1 MMSRADMRERLR
13 IQAADAEA
21 VSEFLANPDNP
32 FVESLFD
39 VLDKYG
45 GVEQINRAADDAGRL
60 ETRLE
65 RLRDEGSPYLAGV
78 EWLAE
83 QRDAGAFVTLAEYR
97 RGVLS
102 AAPEVVAAKAAETGE
117 VAAAD
122 AATAAGGETPDDAHA
137 VTLEISALQFFPW
150 LLAEARQAIEH
161 RELMPGRF
169 IRERNM
175 AEQSQSGG
183 DLRAVC
189 AAMQVIGASHVESL
203 DTRGIDGANLMVG
216 LETITGYFGGIG
228 EPNEHVLRW
237 VDEYLHYFTE
247 YGVREVLNFNIGTIL
262 AAFVLRKL
270 GVRNQF
276 KISVF
281 MGIDNPFSVLWLLMA
296 ASLLGGEDGST
307 SLAGLNLSNSVDAAT
322 LETSS
327 RLREALGLTDAVR
340 FEHHVTEAYK
350 SIVRQPYER
359 RAELVTAA
367 ATVAHLSAKHEGGE
381 PVEEAAGEHPS
392 DIFDYFLS
400 RDEIERRGLMPALEA
415 GYLAK
420 HAAVNHT
427 ADELTRAGIGV
438 RPATRLHAP
447 GPAPPRA

>member
-1 MMSRADMRERLR
+1 MRERLR

-21 VSEFLANPDNP
+21 VSEFLASPDNP

-45 GVEQINRAADDAGRL
+45 GVEQINRAADEAGRL

-102 AAPEVVAAKAAETGE
+102 ADSEAG
-117 VAAAD
+117 
-122 AATAAGGETPDDAHA
+122 AATVADGEAPDDVHA

-150 LLAEARQAIEH
+150 LIAEARQAIEH

-175 AEQSQSGG
+175 AEQSQPGG
-183 DLRAVC
+183 DLLAVC

-237 VDEYLHYFTE
+237 VDEYLHYLTE

-270 GVRNQF
+270 GVRNEF
-276 KISVF
+276 KVSVF
-281 MGIDNPFSVLWLLMA
+281 MGVDNPWSVLWLLIGA
-296 ASLLGGEDGST
+296 RLLGGLDGAT
-307 SLAGLNLSNSVDAAT
+307 SLSGINFSNSADSDTLRAA
-322 LETSS
+322 SAA
-327 RLREALGLTDAVR
+327 REALGLREAVR

-359 RAELVTAA
+359 RAEVVEIAA
-367 ATVAHLSAKHEGGE
+367 EVPNISAEHEGGD
-381 PVEEAAGEHPS
+381 PAVEASRKHRSDILDYFISQNVIEAAGAME
-392 DIFDYFLS
+392 
-400 RDEIERRGLMPALEA
+400 ALERN
-415 GYLAK
+415 YLDK
-420 HAAVNHT
+420 HAALNHT
-427 ADELTRAGIGV
+427 AADLIRAGIGV
-438 RPATRLHAP
+438 KAASLLH
-447 GPAPPRA
+447 

>member
-1 MMSRADMRERLR
+1 MTDRDDMRARLR
-13 IQAADAEA
+13 IEAADADA
-21 VSEFLANPDNP
+21 VNQFLASPDNP

-45 GVEQINRAADDAGRL
+45 GVDQINGAADEAGKL
-60 ETRLE
+60 ENRLE
-65 RLRDEGSPYLAGV
+65 RLREERSPYLAGV
-78 EWLAE
+78 EWLVE

-97 RGVLS
+97 RGVLGGD
-102 AAPEVVAAKAAETGE
+102 AD
-117 VAAAD
+117 AAD
-122 AATAAGGETPDDAHA
+122 AAIADDASA

-150 LLAEARQAIEH
+150 LLAEARQAIEQ

-175 AEQSQSGG
+175 AEQSRPGG
-183 DLRAVC
+183 DLLAVC

-262 AAFVLRKL
+262 AALVLRKL

-281 MGIDNPFSVLWLLMA
+281 MGVDNPWSVLWLLVGARLLGAADGATSLSGINFSNSADSDTLRA
-296 ASLLGGEDGST
+296 AS
-307 SLAGLNLSNSVDAAT
+307 AA
-322 LETSS
+322 
-327 RLREALGLTDAVR
+327 REALGLREAVR

-359 RAELVTAA
+359 RAEVVEIAA
-367 ATVAHLSAKHEGGE
+367 EVPNISAEHEGGD
-381 PVEEAAGEHPS
+381 PAVEASRKHRSDILDYFISQNVIEAAGAME
-392 DIFDYFLS
+392 
-400 RDEIERRGLMPALEA
+400 ALERN
-415 GYLAK
+415 YLDK
-420 HAAVNHT
+420 HAALNHT
-427 ADELTRAGIGV
+427 AADLIRAGIGV
-438 RPATRLHAP
+438 KPASLLH
-447 GPAPPRA
+447 

>member
-21 VSEFLANPDNP
+21 VSEFLASPDNP

-45 GVEQINRAADDAGRL
+45 GVEQINRAADEAGRL

-102 AAPEVVAAKAAETGE
+102 AD
-117 VAAAD
+117 AD
-122 AATAAGGETPDDAHA
+122 AATAAGGEAPDEAHA

-150 LLAEARQAIEH
+150 LIAEARQAIEK

-175 AEQSQSGG
+175 AEQSKAGG
-183 DLRAVC
+183 DLLAVC
-189 AAMQVIGASHVESL
+189 AAMQVIGATHVESL

-228 EPNEHVLRW
+228 EPNEHVLRY

-270 GVRNQF
+270 GVRNEF

-281 MGIDNPFSVLWLLMA
+281 MGVDNPWSVLWLLIGA
-296 ASLLGGEDGST
+296 RLLGGAEGAT
-307 SLAGLNLSNSVDAAT
+307 SLSGINFSNSADSDTLRAA
-322 LETSS
+322 SAA
-327 RLREALGLTDAVR
+327 REALGLREAVR

-359 RAELVTAA
+359 RAEVVEIAA
-367 ATVAHLSAKHEGGE
+367 EVPNISAEHEGGD
-381 PVEEAAGEHPS
+381 PAVEASRKHRSDILDYFISQNVIEAAGAME
-392 DIFDYFLS
+392 
-400 RDEIERRGLMPALEA
+400 ALERN
-415 GYLAK
+415 YLDK
-420 HAAVNHT
+420 HAALNHT
-427 ADELTRAGIGV
+427 AADLIRAGIGV
-438 RPATRLHAP
+438 KAASLLH
-447 GPAPPRA
+447 

>member
-1 MMSRADMRERLR
+1 MSTRAEMRERLL
-13 IQAADAEA
+13 IQAADVAA
-21 VSEFLANPDNP
+21 VNAFLASPDNP
-32 FVESLFD
+32 FVNSLIE
-39 VLDKYG
+39 VVEKYG
-45 GVEQINRAADDAGRL
+45 GVEQINRAADEAGRL

-65 RLRDEGSPYLAGV
+65 RLREEHSPYLADV
-78 EWLAE
+78 EWLAA
-83 QRDAGAFVTLAEYR
+83 QRDAGAFVTLPEYR
-97 RGVLS
+97 RTVL
-102 AAPEVVAAKAAETGE
+102 G
-117 VAAAD
+117 AAAD
-122 AATAAGGETPDDAHA
+122 TTVADEESA

-150 LLAEARQAIEH
+150 LIAEARQAIEK

-175 AEQSQSGG
+175 AEQSKAGG
-183 DLRAVC
+183 DLLAVC
-189 AAMQVIGASHVESL
+189 AAMQIIGATHVESL

-281 MGIDNPFSVLWLLMA
+281 MGVDNPWSVLWLLIGA
-296 ASLLGGEDGST
+296 RLLGGAEGAT
-307 SLAGLNLSNSVDAAT
+307 SLSGINFSNSADSDTLRAA
-322 LETSS
+322 SAA
-327 RLREALGLTDAVR
+327 REALGLREAVR

-359 RAELVTAA
+359 RTEVVEIAAEVPNI
-367 ATVAHLSAKHEGGE
+367 SAEHEGGD
-381 PVEEAAGEHPS
+381 PAVEASRKHRSDILDYFISQNVIEAAGAME
-392 DIFDYFLS
+392 
-400 RDEIERRGLMPALEA
+400 ALERN
-415 GYLAK
+415 YLDK
-420 HAAVNHT
+420 HAALNHT
-427 ADELTRAGIGV
+427 AADLIRAGIGV
-438 RPATRLHAP
+438 KPASLLH
-447 GPAPPRA
+447 

>member
-21 VSEFLANPDNP
+21 VNEFLASPDNP

-150 LLAEARQAIEH
+150 LLAEARQAVEH

-228 EPNEHVLRW
+228 EPNEHVLRY

-281 MGIDNPFSVLWLLMA
+281 MGVDNPWSVLWLLIGA
-296 ASLLGGEDGST
+296 RLLGGAEGAT
-307 SLAGLNLSNSVDAAT
+307 SLSGINFSNSADSDTLRAA
-322 LETSS
+322 SAA
-327 RLREALGLTDAVR
+327 REALGLREAVR

-359 RAELVTAA
+359 RTEVVEIAAEVPNI
-367 ATVAHLSAKHEGGE
+367 SAEHEGGD
-381 PVEEAAGEHPS
+381 PAVEASRKHRSDILDYFISQNVIEAAGAME
-392 DIFDYFLS
+392 
-400 RDEIERRGLMPALEA
+400 ALERN
-415 GYLAK
+415 YLDK
-420 HAAVNHT
+420 HAALNHT
-427 ADELTRAGIGV
+427 AADLIRAGIGV
-438 RPATRLHAP
+438 KPASLLH
-447 GPAPPRA
+447 